1 MKIPIFVSSP
11 SDLSRSQNLTRERII
26 KQLERLN
33 LEPRALGRTDYPT
46 EYPLREIYVLAKHCS
61 GGIILGFEQIRVTSG
76 IIKAGTNREKSI
88 TKESA
93 ISIPTAWNQ
102 LEAGVLFGLHKPLL
116 IFREGNVSG
125 GVFDNGVTDIFV
137 HALPMEIWKKS
148 DVSSMNEVFLK
159 WHSKVRENYYNE

>member
-11 SDLSRSQNLTRERII
+11 SDLSKTQNLTRERII
-26 KQLERLN
+26 KHLERLN

-46 EYPLREIYVLAKHCS
+46 EYPLREIYVIAKHCS
-61 GGIILGFEQIRVTSG
+61 GGIILGFEQIRITSG
-76 IIKAGTNREKSI
+76 ILKPGTEKEQI
-88 TKESA
+88 IGEDNT
-93 ISIPTAWNQ
+93 ISVPTAWNH

-116 IFREGNVSG
+116 IFRECNISG

-137 HALPMEIWKKS
+137 HTLPMGIWKKS
-148 DVSSMNEVFLK
+148 DVNSMNEVFLK